1 MCDGE
6 GGDSGGD
13 VVCYDDGGV
22 VCEPGGSDGSC
33 GCSLQGC
40 LAFAVFIFVFFFLLP
55 PVYIAFLVWMQDNCN
70 SAFDY
75 SFWIFAA
82 LIGIIATAIY
92 FLLRF
97 FKRLYR
103 ELI

>member
-1 MCDGE
+1 MAGAETAAAMSSAMMTEASFANLADQ
-6 GGDSGGD
+6 
-13 VVCYDDGGV
+13 
-22 VCEPGGSDGSC
+22 DGSC

-55 PVYIAFLVWMQDNCN
+55 PVYIAFLGWMQDNCN

-82 LIGIIATAIY
+82 LIGMIATAIY

-103 ELI
+103 DLI